1 MKAFEDDKIE
11 LLQSLKN
18 GDRTAFNIIFN
29 KYQKKL
35 YYFIFSIT
43 KSKYNTEE
51 ILQSVFIKI
60 WTNKESINLSKSF
73 DSYVFTI
80 AKNLTYNHL
89 RTISNRESLRLELWQ
104 TISFSTK
111 QTDDE
116 LLFSEYES
124 IVNDILEGIPKQKR
138 SIYVLSREEGKSNQ
152 EIAELLGITQK
163 TVKNHLWKTLQ
174 TIKEQLKPYI
184 KVVVFFFL
192 SNS

>member
-73 DSYVFTI
+73 DSYVFAI